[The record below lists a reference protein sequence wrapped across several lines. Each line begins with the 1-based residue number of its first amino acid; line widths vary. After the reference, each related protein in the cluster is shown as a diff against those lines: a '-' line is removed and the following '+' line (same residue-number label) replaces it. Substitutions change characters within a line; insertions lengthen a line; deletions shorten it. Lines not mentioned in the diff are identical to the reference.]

1 MADRSHIHLGL
12 LVARLK
18 VVATTEAEVEV
29 EVEVEVGDTR
39 LRVTHSK
46 VGMLTVDRDLLKD
59 MDKGKTTDR
68 GKGTGRASTLIIQ
81 KGKKTRRTAPS
92 RDVNRRCQFP
102 FIHCRSI
109 RPHNICMTP
118 CETCWSFTR
127 LNLMIN

>member
-18 VVATTEAEVEV
+18 VVAIT
-29 EVEVEVGDTR
+29 EVEVGDIS
-39 LRVTHSK
+39 LRVTHNK
-46 VGMLTVDRDLLKD
+46 VEMLTVDRDLLKD

-92 RDVNRRCQFP
+92 RDANRCCQFP

-109 RPHNICMTP
+109 RPHNICMKP
-118 CETCWSFTR
+118 VGAS
-127 LNLMIN
+127 LDLA